1 MSESKRLQIL
11 GMIERGEITADEGL
25 RLLQETNH
33 LDEVP
38 TSYEA
43 PPEDRDPSD
52 VGASPAGES
61 SSAADDHFGSNI
73 EIVEAVP
80 AEEPFFEQEDN
91 GYEGAE
97 EAQYSSG
104 DPAQSFPADA
114 DKWRRWWMIPL
125 WIGVGIVVI
134 SGLFMLWAFQ
144 ASGLGFWF
152 FCTSVF
158 LALGLVI
165 LVLAAQSR
173 SARWLH
179 LRVKQKPGQ
188 RPQNIAISFP
198 IPLRF
203 ASWIMRIFG
212 RYIPDTKGASPDD
225 ILTALDALEESTT
238 PENPIYIKVDDEDGE
253 QVEIYIG

>member
-43 PPEDRDPSD
+43 PPENREPPE
-52 VGASPAGES
+52 VGAPPAGES
-61 SSAADDHFGSNI
+61 SSAADDHFGSGI
-73 EIVEAVP
+73 EIAEALP

-114 DKWRRWWMIPL
+114 EKWRRWWMIPL

-144 ASGLGFWF
+144 AS
-152 FCTSVF
+152 V
-158 LALGLVI
+158 ALGS
-165 LVLAAQSR
+165 LAAPAHKTE
-173 SARWLH
+173 ARAATAEHRYQLPDPAAFRELDHAH
-179 LRVKQKPGQ
+179 LRALYP
-188 RPQNIAISFP
+188 
-198 IPLRF
+198 
-203 ASWIMRIFG
+203 
-212 RYIPDTKGASPDD
+212 RYEGGFTG
-225 ILTALDALEESTT
+225 
-238 PENPIYIKVDDEDGE
+238 
-253 QVEIYIG
+253 